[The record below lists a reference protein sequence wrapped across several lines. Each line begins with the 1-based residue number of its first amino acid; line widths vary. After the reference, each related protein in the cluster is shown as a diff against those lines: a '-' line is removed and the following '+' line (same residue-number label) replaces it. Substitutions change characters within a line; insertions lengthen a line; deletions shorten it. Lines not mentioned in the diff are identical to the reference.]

1 MLISLLLNHLP
12 SGTAARPA
20 SSRASG
26 VDASAPP
33 LDLDA
38 LYRAHFST
46 LFRTAR
52 ALGVTD
58 PHIDDVVQEVF
69 IIALRKQGAFE
80 GRSSAKTWLTG
91 ILVNLV
97 RNRRRL
103 VKRPTDHAV
112 EALVE
117 PSADPEQLAVQRQAR
132 ARVLAVL
139 EGLPEEQREVWA
151 LTELESMT
159 AAEIAE
165 SLDISPNTVSS
176 RLRLARQAIGRRLAS
191 LRSEGVTP

>member
-1 MLISLLLNHLP
+1 MFFSLLLTHLHP
-12 SGTAARPA
+12 SPRPKRGGDTHASDAQAA
-20 SSRASG
+20 G
-26 VDASAPP
+26 
-33 LDLDA
+33 LDLDT
-38 LYRAHFST
+38 LYRAHFTT

-52 ALGVTD
+52 ALGVTE
-58 PHIDDVVQEVF
+58 PHVDDLVQEVF
-69 IIALRKQGAFE
+69 IIALRKQESFV

-117 PSADPEQLAVQRQAR
+117 PSADPEQELARKQAR
-132 ARVLAVL
+132 DRVLEVL
-139 EGLPEEQREVWA
+139 AALPDEQREVWA
-151 LTELESMT
+151 LTELEAMT
-159 AAEIAE
+159 AAEIADA
-165 SLDISPNTVSS
+165 LDISANTVSS
-176 RLRLARQAIGRRLAS
+176 RLRLARQAIARRLVA